1 MLHSLLTLLFA
12 FPSPTADYAA
22 IVASFLQPRRALLK
36 PALLLSALKAACID
50 TSNPVYITHVLRV
63 LSLLIESCD
72 ALFSCL
78 LVNHFV
84 LSRLLRFFRSNPAD
98 ALAVPAVKCALSI
111 VALERRFHPRA
122 SCAFAFSVL
131 NEMVT
136 VRILAE
142 VKPALDA
149 FPLTPL
155 LDSVL
160 SPPQVAVEKALQLL
174 QLQFEEN
181 WEIVAAVLKK
191 QDMTRVEHV
200 EESAATACTVP
211 SCTRCSM
218 ESG

>member
-36 PALLLSALKAACID
+36 PALLLAALKAACID
-50 TSNPVYITHVLRV
+50 TSNPAYITHVLRV

-111 VALERRFHPRA
+111 IALERRFHPRA

-142 VKPALDA
+142 VKPAA
-149 FPLTPL
+149 ER
-155 LDSVL
+155 L
-160 SPPQVAVEKALQLL
+160 SAHAPSRQRAV
-174 QLQFEEN
+174 
-181 WEIVAAVLKK
+181 
-191 QDMTRVEHV
+191 
-200 EESAATACTVP
+200 SAASGSGEGAA
-211 SCTRCSM
+211 SCCSCSSRRTGRSSLRC
-218 ESG
+218 